1 MPQSRP
7 RLRASSEGRE
17 RSCSPTLHRA
27 LTSEEGAAHR
37 GEYPGSPVSTSLAEV
52 VAIGSPALGRA
63 GGASAVRELHPA
75 RTGPRCT
82 NTACQ
87 RTRTRA
93 SAVSVVWMPS
103 PMVVAERVLRGKPA
117 SGSQGVGPRSE
128 GRLVEQLSVAVTLAM
143 SRPPERLDQRAASG
157 TAETMGMGWGAGVT
171 RSALAQEAPSSP
183 GGRLGQR
190 APAGVAAARTV
201 PEGARHPARGRGGA
215 RDASVDR
222 GGARPAGTPLGRRA
236 APTGRA
242 LALARPGR
250 GGGAQRP
257 GSRRHHRAHRDHA
270 LRRDAS
276 GCARWRRLPSDW
288 RRDRIEKVISVVASR
303 DVLTRRRYPPGPRW
317 PRAPRPRST
326 WRSAST

>member
-27 LTSEEGAAHR
+27 RTSEEGAAHR

-183 GGRLGQR
+183 MAR
-190 APAGVAAARTV
+190 APFDTWMIRNTRVIGPSTRLLWPDLGAEAARSVGVRDVTV
-201 PEGARHPARGRGGA
+201 ERIELMRFGAMPVDARGGDGYRATGGE
-215 RDASVDR
+215 
-222 GGARPAGTPLGRRA
+222 TE
-236 APTGRA
+236 
-242 LALARPGR
+242 
-250 GGGAQRP
+250 
-257 GSRRHHRAHRDHA
+257 SRR
-270 LRRDAS
+270 
-276 GCARWRRLPSDW
+276 
-288 RRDRIEKVISVVASR
+288 
-303 DVLTRRRYPPGPRW
+303 
-317 PRAPRPRST
+317 
-326 WRSAST
+326 